1 MTSTNT
7 AHPVTTTVTTPLS
20 APYYYRRQ
28 GVYYMRLRPV
38 GSLKGHAVSLRTTDR
53 SHAMTTSQ
61 DLRNALKGFHL
72 DNPGATWEEIRE
84 AIREFS
90 SEALAADHSG
100 DPMQSYGMVYQD
112 LRAEL
117 TGHAMTASMSPVQAR
132 GVDTA
137 VQALRAAES
146 RLSGNLGPLNGI
158 IQDLS
163 EPMGSLQ
170 EPMGSPAN
178 KSPSLSLSV
187 NANPVPKGITGATT
201 GATTETQ
208 AIMVTFRDLSTAYL
222 GEHSANV
229 KVTTLKGLTATL
241 NGLCAA
247 LGEIDMRTHTRDH
260 MTTLKA
266 DLCDGRTLATVNKY
280 LSTLMTVLEW
290 AVNTGTIERH
300 YAKGLKFK
308 RDADSDRKAFTE
320 AQVGTI
326 MSKAQDDQSD
336 ASLVIQL
343 ATITGARL
351 NEILTLTKEDVREV
365 AGVLVIDINEDQ
377 THKSLKNRSSA
388 RLVPLVAAHGFNLE
402 AFLELVAGLPA
413 GGRLFPNVT
422 HNTGRAINTKLRTF
436 HGLDDKALV
445 LHSLRHSLATTMK
458 SQGVKLEHAQAILG
472 HSSGVITWDLYG
484 RSATA
489 DLGALKA
496 ALEVAHKGA

>member
-1 MTSTNT
+1 
-7 AHPVTTTVTTPLS
+7 
-20 APYYYRRQ
+20 
-28 GVYYMRLRPV
+28 
-38 GSLKGHAVSLRTTDR
+38 
-53 SHAMTTSQ
+53 MTTSQ

-84 AIREFS
+84 AIRSFAI
-90 SEALAADHSG
+90 EALEADHSG
-100 DPMQSYGMVYQD
+100 DPMQQYGMVYSD
-112 LRAEL
+112 LRSEL
-117 TGHAMTASMSPVQAR
+117 TGHAMTASMTAVQAR
-132 GVDTA
+132 GIDTA
-137 VQALRAAES
+137 TKALRAAES
-146 RLSGNLGPLNGI
+146 RLQGNLGPLNGI

-163 EPMGSLQ
+163 EPQGALS
-170 EPMGSPAN
+170 EPMRSPAN

-187 NANPVPKGITGATT
+187 NANSVPKGSLE
-201 GATTETQ
+201 ATTE
-208 AIMVTFRDLSTAYL
+208 ARALKVPFRALADAYL
-222 GEHSANV
+222 GEHSGNV
-229 KVTTLKGLTATL
+229 KATTLKGLNATL
-241 NGLCAA
+241 NGLSAA
-247 LGEIDMRTHTRDH
+247 LGDTDMMTHTRDD
-260 MTTLKA
+260 MTTLKS
-266 DLCDGRTLATVNKY
+266 DLNESRANATVNKM
-280 LSTLMTVLEW
+280 LSTLQTVLEW

-320 AQVGTI
+320 AQVVDVMTQATEDH
-326 MSKAQDDQSD
+326 SETST
-336 ASLVIQL
+336 VIQL

-402 AFLELVAGLPA
+402 AFLEVVAGLPA

-422 HNTGRAINTKLRTF
+422 HNTGRAINAKLRTF

-445 LHSLRHSLATTMK
+445 LHSLRHSLATAMK

-484 RSATA
+484 RSAVA
-489 DLGALKA
+489 DLEALRD
-496 ALEVAHKGA
+496 ALAVAHGMTQAVTQ

>member
-1 MTSTNT
+1 MT
-7 AHPVTTTVTTPLS
+7 A
-20 APYYYRRQ
+20 
-28 GVYYMRLRPV
+28 
-38 GSLKGHAVSLRTTDR
+38 
-53 SHAMTTSQ
+53 SQ

-84 AIREFS
+84 AIRSFAI
-90 SEALAADHSG
+90 EALEADHSG
-100 DPMQSYGMVYQD
+100 DPMQQYGMVYSD
-112 LRAEL
+112 LRSEL
-117 TGHAMTASMSPVQAR
+117 TGHAMTASMSPTQAR

-146 RLSGNLGPLNGI
+146 RLQGNLGPLNGI
-158 IQDLS
+158 IQDLQEPQGALS
-163 EPMGSLQ
+163 EPMR
-170 EPMGSPAN
+170 SPAN
-178 KSPSLSLSV
+178 KSPCLSLSV
-187 NANPVPKGITGATT
+187 NANPVPKGITEA
-201 GATTETQ
+201 Q
-208 AIMVTFRDLSTAYL
+208 ALKVPFRALADAYL
-222 GEHSANV
+222 GEHSGNV
-229 KVTTLKGLTATL
+229 KATTLKGLNATL
-241 NGLCAA
+241 NGLSAA
-247 LGEIDMRTHTRDH
+247 LGDTDMMTHTRDD

-266 DLCDGRTLATVNKY
+266 DLNESRANATVNKM
-280 LSTLMTVLEW
+280 LSTLQTVLEW

-320 AQVGTI
+320 AQVVDVMTQATEDH
-326 MSKAQDDQSD
+326 SETST
-336 ASLVIQL
+336 VIQL

-402 AFLELVAGLPA
+402 AFLKLVAGLPA

-422 HNTGRAINTKLRTF
+422 HNTGRAINAKLRTF

-445 LHSLRHSLATTMK
+445 LHSLRHSLATAMK

-484 RSATA
+484 RSAVA
-489 DLGALKA
+489 DLEALRD
-496 ALEVAHKGA
+496 ALAVAHGMTQEVTQ

>member
-1 MTSTNT
+1 MT
-7 AHPVTTTVTTPLS
+7 A
-20 APYYYRRQ
+20 
-28 GVYYMRLRPV
+28 
-38 GSLKGHAVSLRTTDR
+38 
-53 SHAMTTSQ
+53 SQ

-84 AIREFS
+84 AIRSFAI
-90 SEALAADHSG
+90 EALEADHSG
-100 DPMQSYGMVYQD
+100 DPMQQYGMVYSD
-112 LRAEL
+112 LRSEL

-163 EPMGSLQ
+163 EPVCALQ
-170 EPMGSPAN
+170 EPKRSSAN
-178 KSPSLSLSV
+178 ESPSLSLSV
-187 NANPVPKGITGATT
+187 NAKSHKGTLGLTYTAT
-201 GATTETQ
+201 APE
-208 AIMVTFRDLSTAYL
+208 VTFRALADAYL
-222 GEHSANV
+222 GEHSGNV
-229 KVTTLKGLTATL
+229 KATTLKGLNATL
-241 NGLCAA
+241 NGLSAA
-247 LGEIDMRTHTRDH
+247 LGDTDMMTHTRND

-266 DLCDGRTLATVNKY
+266 DLNESRANATVNKM
-280 LSTLMTVLEW
+280 LSTLQTVLEW

-320 AQVGTI
+320 AQVVDVMTQATEDH
-326 MSKAQDDQSD
+326 SETST
-336 ASLVIQL
+336 VIQL

-402 AFLELVAGLPA
+402 AFLKLVAGLPA

-422 HNTGRAINTKLRTF
+422 HNTGRAINAKLRTF

-445 LHSLRHSLATTMK
+445 LHSLRHSLATAMK

-484 RSATA
+484 RSAVA
-489 DLGALKA
+489 DLEALRD
-496 ALEVAHKGA
+496 ALAVAHKARDV